1 VSRLGSPFIREV
13 NGAIVGLVVLAVVS
27 AGLHYVSIVHEMR
40 RIRQE
45 LCATKLELLTTRN
58 AFLKSAVGPL
68 DTCAELTTLTGDPP
82 PRAEITSSSRRLNS
96 PTREVKRGSI

>member
-1 VSRLGSPFIREV
+1 MSRLGSPFTRGV
-13 NGAIVGLVVLAVVS
+13 NRVIVGLVVLAAVS
-27 AGLHYVSIVHEMR
+27 VGLHYVSIVHEMR
-40 RIRQE
+40 RMRQE